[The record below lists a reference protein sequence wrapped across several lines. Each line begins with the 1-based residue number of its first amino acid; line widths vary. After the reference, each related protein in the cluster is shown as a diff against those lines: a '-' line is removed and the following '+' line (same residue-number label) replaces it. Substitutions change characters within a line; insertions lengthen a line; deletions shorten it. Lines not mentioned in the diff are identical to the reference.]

1 MPKSNLTI
9 TLSRT
14 AQKAAAEEKSGSPSS
29 APLPGPTGITVGIR
43 IGRFGSKKEEHMSNL
58 YQEAPNQ
65 VKIALTDDT
74 GEAERFVVGQTLDEA
89 IAIIEA
95 AFGSPTKEAA
105 KSKKPRKKRRTK
117 AEMTAT
123 AEAADPVPFDT
134 ETAPLHSSK
143 NNKKEKAWA

>member
-89 IAIIEA
+89 VAIIEA
-95 AFGSPTKEAA
+95 AFGGKPAEAP
-105 KSKKPRKKRRTK
+105 KKARKKRRTK